1 METVS
6 SRIET
11 YMTKASNAFSRWGE
25 VVATVEET
33 TGADLNSLIT
43 KIGNVTSASDALTQA
58 LLGENG
64 EGGLISEIKS
74 GFEEVAES
82 IKTALESW
90 AGVTI
95 TMNEDGTVTV
105 TENPTNAKGAAT
117 GGLTS
122 DWGPEGK
129 MLMVHENELI
139 LNADQTNKF
148 FDNLALM
155 ESILATIDTYAL
167 GQ

>member
-1 METVS
+1 LYNTALSADSSIAAEAWSTNFSMMFQSTEELESAVS
-6 SRIET
+6 S
-11 YMTKASNAFSRWGE
+11 YMTGAEAAFERWSE

-33 TGADLNSLIT
+33 TGADLDSLTT

-105 TENPTNAKGAAT
+105 TENPTNA
-117 GGLTS
+117 
-122 DWGPEGK
+122 
-129 MLMVHENELI
+129 
-139 LNADQTNKF
+139 
-148 FDNLALM
+148 
-155 ESILATIDTYAL
+155 
-167 GQ
+167 

>member
-1 METVS
+1 
-6 SRIET
+6 
-11 YMTKASNAFSRWGE
+11 
-25 VVATVEET
+25 
-33 TGADLNSLIT
+33 
-43 KIGNVTSASDALTQA
+43 
-58 LLGENG
+58 
-64 EGGLISEIKS
+64 
-74 GFEEVAES
+74 
-82 IKTALESW
+82 
-90 AGVTI
+90 
-95 TMNEDGTVTV
+95 
-105 TENPTNAKGAAT
+105 
-117 GGLTS
+117 LTS